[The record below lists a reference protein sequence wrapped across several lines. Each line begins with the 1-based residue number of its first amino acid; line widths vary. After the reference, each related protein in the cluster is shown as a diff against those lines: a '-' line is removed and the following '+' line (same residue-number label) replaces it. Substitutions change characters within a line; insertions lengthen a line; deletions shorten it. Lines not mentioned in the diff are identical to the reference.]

1 MPAVG
6 GGSGGLKSE
15 AGGGAAGGGAKP
27 SGSPPV
33 DRGSGGLKSEAGGG
47 AAGGG
52 AKPSGS
58 PPVGPEPDDNYLAA
72 LHETSLALR
81 EHVAA
86 GGLLEQIVARAA
98 QVVGTSHGYICLT
111 DPDTTEM
118 VLRVGVGAFSGF
130 VGLRMIKGEGL
141 SGEVWERG
149 GPVAV
154 ADYDTW
160 IGRVTSM
167 PRDLFH
173 ASLGVPLLTDG
184 EVTGVIGLAFSEP
197 GRRFSEAEV
206 QQASRF
212 GELASIALQNARMY
226 AEAKQEVEEHKRT
239 EERLR
244 QAEARYR
251 TLIEQIPAVVYA
263 ERFALGVARMYL
275 NRHIEP
281 MLGYSP
287 ERAEQPN
294 FWSSVLHP
302 DDRDQVLAEQT
313 RCEQTSEPFGME
325 YRVLDR
331 HGRVVWVRDQCLMIR
346 GDAGEPLFWQG
357 VVFDIT
363 ETKRIEQATREAL
376 ALEREAAQRLRA
388 LDEMKNTFL
397 DAVSHELRT
406 PLAAVVG
413 IALTLQR
420 AGSNLAQADIG
431 DLLARL
437 VGNANKLDRLLTDL
451 LDLDRLSRGIVA
463 PKRRPTDVGAL
474 ARRVAEEWRLLNE
487 REVHVEAEP
496 VVISLDPGK
505 VERIVE
511 NLLANAARHTP
522 RDVEVWVRVER
533 DGGGVLIAVEDAG
546 AGIPP
551 ELRASVFEPFRQGPG
566 RSTHAPGVGIGLS
579 LVARFAELHGG
590 RAWVDDRPG
599 GGSSFRVHLPEG

>member
-1 MPAVG
+1 MPAGVA
-6 GGSGGLKSE
+6 E
-15 AGGGAAGGGAKP
+15 P

-33 DRGSGGLKSEAGGG
+33 DRASGGPRVE
-47 AAGGG
+47 
-52 AKPSGS
+52 
-58 PPVGPEPDDNYLAA
+58 VTDNYLAA

-81 EHVAA
+81 ERMAA
-86 GGLLEQIVARAA
+86 SGLLEQIVARAA
-98 QVVGTSHGYICLT
+98 QVVGTSHGYICLI
-111 DPDTTEM
+111 DPDSNEM

-130 VGLRMIKGEGL
+130 VGLRMVKGEGL
-141 SGEVWERG
+141 SGEVWERAA
-149 GPVAV
+149 PVV
-154 ADYDTW
+154 VTDYDTW
-160 IGRVTSM
+160 IGRVRSM

-173 ASLGVPLLTDG
+173 ASLGVPLLTAG

-226 AEAKQEVEEHKRT
+226 AEARQEVEEHKRT

-263 ERFALGVARMYL
+263 ERFALGAARMYL

-281 MLGYSP
+281 MLGYTP

-313 RCEQTSEPFGME
+313 RCEQASEPFGME
-325 YRVLDR
+325 YRVFHR

-363 ETKRIEQATREAL
+363 ETKRIEQTTREAL
-376 ALEREAAQRLRA
+376 EREREAAQRLRA

-420 AGSNLAQADIG
+420 VGSSLAEADVG

-437 VGNANKLDRLLTDL
+437 VGNARKLDRLLTDL

-463 PKRRPTDVGAL
+463 PKRRPIDVGRL
-474 ARRVAEEWRLLNE
+474 VSRVAEEWRLLNE
-487 REVHVEAEP
+487 RDLNIEAES
-496 VVISLDPGK
+496 VVVSLDAGK

-522 RDVEVWVRVER
+522 PDTPVWVRVRR
-533 DGGGVLIAVEDAG
+533 DGDGVQIAIEDAG
-546 AGIPP
+546 SGVPP
-551 ELRASVFEPFRQGPG
+551 ELRVSVFEPFRQGPG
-566 RSTHAPGVGIGLS
+566 TPTHSPGVGIGLS

-590 RAWVDDRPG
+590 RAWVDDRRG
-599 GGSSFRVHLPEG
+599 GGSSFRVFIPDAG

>member
-1 MPAVG
+1 MCLQG
-6 GGSGGLKSE
+6 GPG
-15 AGGGAAGGGAKP
+15 
-27 SGSPPV
+27 
-33 DRGSGGLKSEAGGG
+33 
-47 AAGGG
+47 
-52 AKPSGS
+52 
-58 PPVGPEPDDNYLAA
+58 EPRAEVTGDKYLAA

-81 EHVAA
+81 EHMEAS
-86 GGLLEQIVARAA
+86 GLLEQIVARAA
-98 QVVGTSHGYICLT
+98 QVVGTSHGYICLIEPGT
-111 DPDTTEM
+111 SEM
-118 VLRVGVGAFSGF
+118 VLRVGVGAFTAF
-130 VGLRMIKGEGL
+130 VGLRMVKGEGL
-141 SGEVWERG
+141 SGGVWERG
-149 GPVAV
+149 APVAV
-154 ADYDTW
+154 ADYDAW
-160 IGRVTSM
+160 IGRVQSI
-167 PRDLFH
+167 PRGLFH
-173 ASLGVPLLTDG
+173 ASLGVPLLSDG
-184 EVTGVIGLAFSEP
+184 NVTGVIGLAFSEP

-206 QQASRF
+206 EQASRF

-251 TLIEQIPAVVYA
+251 TLIEQIPAVVYT
-263 ERFALGVARMYL
+263 ERFALGGGRVYL

-281 MLGYSP
+281 MLGYPS
-287 ERAEQPN
+287 ERAERPD

-313 RCEQTSEPFGME
+313 RCERTSEPFGME
-325 YRVLDR
+325 YRVFHR
-331 HGRVVWVRDQCLMIR
+331 HGHVVWVRDQCLMIR
-346 GDAGEPLFWQG
+346 GDAGQPLFWQG
-357 VVFDIT
+357 VVFDVT

-376 ALEREAAQRLRA
+376 EREREAAQRLRS

-420 AGSNLAQADIG
+420 AGSSLAEADVG

-437 VGNANKLDRLLTDL
+437 VGNARKLDRLLTDL

-463 PKRRPTDVGAL
+463 PKRRPTDVGKL
-474 ARRVAEEWRLLNE
+474 VSRVAEEWRLLNE
-487 REVHVEAEP
+487 RDLNIDAEQ

-522 RDVEVWVRVER
+522 RDSPVWVRVRR
-533 DGGGVLIAVEDAG
+533 DGDGVQIAIEDAG
-546 AGIPP
+546 AGVPP

-566 RSTHAPGVGIGLS
+566 TPTHAPGVGIGLS

-590 RAWVDDRPG
+590 RAWVDERSG
-599 GGSSFRVHLPEG
+599 GGSSFRVYIPDVPSPQGDGGRGP

>member
-1 MPAVG
+1 MLPQEFGERRGQDGPGEPG
-6 GGSGGLKSE
+6 GQEGP
-15 AGGGAAGGGAKP
+15 GAPG
-27 SGSPPV
+27 V
-33 DRGSGGLKSEAGGG
+33 QVE
-47 AAGGG
+47 
-52 AKPSGS
+52 
-58 PPVGPEPDDNYLAA
+58 DDKYLAA
-72 LHETSLALR
+72 LDETSLALR
-81 EHVAA
+81 EHMEAS
-86 GGLLEQIVARAA
+86 GLLEQIVARAA
-98 QVVGTSHGYICLT
+98 QVVGTSHGYICLIES
-111 DPDTTEM
+111 DSNEM
-118 VLRVGVGAFSGF
+118 VLRVGVGAFSDLM
-130 VGLRMIKGEGL
+130 GLRMVKGEGL

-154 ADYDTW
+154 ADYDAW
-160 IGRVTSM
+160 SGRVRSVPPGM
-167 PRDLFH
+167 FH
-173 ASLGVPLLTDG
+173 ASLGVPLLSDG
-184 EVTGVIGLAFSEP
+184 KVTGVIGLAFSEP

-206 QQASRF
+206 EQASRF

-251 TLIEQIPAVVYA
+251 TLIEQIPAVVYT
-263 ERFALGVARMYL
+263 ERFALGGARMYL

-287 ERAEQPN
+287 ERAEQPS
-294 FWSSVLHP
+294 FWSSLLHP

-313 RCEQTSEPFGME
+313 RCEQSSEPFGME
-325 YRVLDR
+325 YRVFHR

-376 ALEREAAQRLRA
+376 EREREAAQRLRA
-388 LDEMKNTFL
+388 LDDMKNTFL

-420 AGSNLAQADIG
+420 AGSSLAEADVG

-437 VGNANKLDRLLTDL
+437 VGSARKLDRLLTDL
-451 LDLDRLSRGIVA
+451 LDLDRLSRGIIA
-463 PKRRPTDVGAL
+463 PKRRPTDVGRL
-474 ARRVAEEWRLLNE
+474 VSRVAEEWRLLNE
-487 REVHVEAEP
+487 RDLNIDAEP

-511 NLLANAARHTP
+511 NLLANTARHTP
-522 RDVEVWVRVER
+522 RDTPVWVRVRR
-533 DGGGVLIAVEDAG
+533 DGDGVQIAVEDAG
-546 AGIPP
+546 AGVPP

-566 RSTHAPGVGIGLS
+566 TPTHSPGVGIGLS

-590 RAWVDDRPG
+590 RAWVDDRRG
-599 GGSSFRVHLPEG
+599 GGSSFRVFLPDVPSKGKPAGGGAAGPRRLGDAR